1 MAEKKY
7 FQGLTKNTFLLTF
20 TSLFADISTEMLYP
34 ILPIFLTQYLGA
46 GGAIVGVIEGVA
58 IAAQN
63 IIQGVSGAISDKLQK
78 RKPIAIFGYT
88 LAAISKPFIGM
99 STSWTG
105 VLAARTTDR
114 LASGTRSAP
123 RDALI
128 ANSADE
134 KNRGKAFGL
143 EGIGDNLGAFF
154 GPILAI
160 ILLYYFKVSIRSIF
174 YLAIIPGLLAVVM
187 IFFVKDKN
195 DGFTAKSKLD
205 KDLFKFPKTYWKY
218 LGIIAVF
225 GIGNISSSFMIL
237 QSKYIGISLIGTI
250 FIYAIYNLI
259 AALVSYPSGFLSDKL
274 GRKNVL
280 LVSFIVFIISLVGF
294 AMTHNFIVIAVLFA
308 FYGAFQ
314 GIFRTVGKAYAS
326 DFVPPSLRAGGVG
339 WFNTVVGVSGL
350 VASLIA
356 GQLYDK
362 VGHPAVFLTA
372 AAFVG
377 LGSVLLM
384 FLSSDVL
391 SSDVP
396 SYRRS
401 V

>member
-1 MAEKKY
+1 M
-7 FQGLTKNTFLLTF
+7 
-20 TSLFADISTEMLYP
+20 
-34 ILPIFLTQYLGA
+34 
-46 GGAIVGVIEGVA
+46 GV
-58 IAAQN
+58 
-63 IIQGVSGAISDKLQK
+63 
-78 RKPIAIFGYT
+78 F
-88 LAAISKPFIGM
+88 
-99 STSWTG
+99 
-105 VLAARTTDR
+105 AARTTDR

-128 ANSADE
+128 ANSADK

-160 ILLYYFKVSIRSIF
+160 ILLYFFKVNIRSIF

-187 IFFVKDKN
+187 ILFVKEKN
-195 DGFTAKSKLD
+195 NGFAAKSKLD
-205 KDLFKFPKTYWKY
+205 KNLFKFPKAYWKY
-218 LGIIAVF
+218 LGTIAIF
-225 GIGNISSSFMIL
+225 GMGNISSSFMIL

-274 GRKNVL
+274 GRKSVL

-314 GIFRTVGKAYAS
+314 GIFRAVGKAYAS

-350 VASLIA
+350 IASIIA

-362 VGHPAVFLTA
+362 VGHSAVFLTA

-391 SSDVP
+391 S
-396 SYRRS
+396 YRRS